1 MKERKKYISVWFIIF
16 LGFVAGCA
24 WYVFVW
30 QERTTLQVSFLDV
43 GQGDAIYIRAPSGHD
58 LLIDSGQGGVVLRE
72 LRAVMPLYDRTIDAI
87 VATHPDKDH
96 AGGFADIFDRYHV
109 RAVFES
115 GDFDTT
121 DTARAFEAARD
132 REVRTE
138 GAVVYDARRGT
149 VIDLGDGVEFEILYP
164 DHDTITDDSNTASV
178 VGVLHY
184 GATAFVLTGD
194 APRIVE
200 RHLVA
205 LNPVHL
211 SAQVLKPG
219 HHGSHTSSDP
229 AFIAAVHP
237 TYAVI
242 SAGKNNRYGHPHKE
256 TLDILAAAGAT
267 TLSTIDHGTIT
278 FESDGANVWMD
289 N

>member
-1 MKERKKYISVWFIIF
+1 MKEHKKHSAVWFIIF
-16 LGFVAGCA
+16 LGFVVGCA
-24 WYVFVW
+24 WYVLLW

-58 LLIDSGQGGVVLRE
+58 LLIDSGSGSVVLRA
-72 LRAVMPLYDRTIDAI
+72 LGAVMPFYDRTIDAV

-96 AGGFADIFDRYHV
+96 VGGFADVLGRYQV
-109 RAVFES
+109 NAIFES
-115 GDFDTT
+115 GNFDTT
-121 DTARAFEAARD
+121 ETARAFEAARD
-132 REVRTE
+132 REARTE
-138 GAVVYDARRGT
+138 GAEVYDARRGT
-149 VIDLGDGVEFEILYP
+149 VIDLGGGAEFDILYP
-164 DHDTITDDSNTASV
+164 DHDTTTDDTNTASI

-184 GATAFVLTGD
+184 GSTAFVLTGD

-205 LNPVHL
+205 LNPTDL
-211 SAQVLKPG
+211 FAQVLKPG

-267 TLSTIDHGTIT
+267 TVSTIDRGTVT
-278 FESDGANVWMD
+278 FESDGTNVWMD
-289 N
+289 D